1 MCIQNFQRYINFVF
15 CTCAEVGEPLPC
27 VHNDEPEVEAA
38 ACDDGMVYSDV
49 TDACVS
55 PPDLG
60 TGTALT

>member
-1 MCIQNFQRYINFVF
+1 M
-15 CTCAEVGEPLPC
+15 PC

-38 ACDDGMVYSDV
+38 ACDEGMVYSDV

-55 PPDLG
+55 PPNLG